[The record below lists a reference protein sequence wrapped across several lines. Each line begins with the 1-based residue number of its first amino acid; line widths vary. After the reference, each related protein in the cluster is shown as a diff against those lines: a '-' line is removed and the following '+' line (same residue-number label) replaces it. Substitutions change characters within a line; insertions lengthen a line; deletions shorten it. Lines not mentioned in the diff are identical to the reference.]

1 MYVADLGNDV
11 IYVINRQNLTE
22 LSRFGGGGRQ
32 AGEFHWPHM
41 VATDSDGNVYVGEVD
56 GAGRTQKFLRY
67 GATGCSG
74 TGSRGSRQVPRIKQT
89 CRLLRADRQMTYMLT
104 GIKKDYVFTTVRSN
118 PRKKL
123 LRSL

>member
-41 VATDSDGNVYVGEVD
+41 VAVDSEGNVYVGRSGWRGESCRNSC
-56 GAGRTQKFLRY
+56 AT
-67 GATGCSG
+67 APTGCSG
-74 TGSRGSRQVPRIKQT
+74 TG
-89 CRLLRADRQMTYMLT
+89 
-104 GIKKDYVFTTVRSN
+104 N
-118 PRKKL
+118 PDVGKYL
-123 LRSL
+123 P

>member
-41 VATDSDGNVYVGEVD
+41 VAVDSEGNVYVGEVD
-56 GAGRTQKFLRY
+56 GAARAQKFLRY
-67 GATGCSG
+67 GADGLQRHRQSG
-74 TGSRGSRQVPRIKQT
+74 SGQVPPIN
-89 CRLLRADRQMTYMLT
+89 RQLATSQIVMVGL
-104 GIKKDYVFTTVRSN
+104 GRVPLVVRRGQRGGFSN
-118 PRKKL
+118 QL
-123 LRSL
+123 